1 MFLPTTKY
9 LVSSC
14 IVFNLCFY
22 FCLSSPRQL
31 FESGSFSGGNISV
44 SESQVH
50 KKDSFLWMIE
60 TKPPSYFFGTI
71 HVPYTRVWDA
81 IPDNM
86 KQAFATSQRVYF
98 ELDLTSQRTLSA
110 LRACQLLPEGKHIS
124 QVLPT
129 TLYLRLKSHLNYIK
143 SIMPSWITK
152 DQLQKGLHADYLF
165 STLTANWERKQPIW
179 IVLMLSSL
187 TKSDIASKGYP
198 VLDLHLSQLAE
209 RQRKLVGA
217 IEHVEEQCM
226 PLNKLNISQ
235 VIFALNHT
243 LKQQE
248 DIRWGL
254 SKGPAFGIDELITHY
269 RNGNLDEVYF
279 NQDAVLFPSL
289 SRATEIAQS
298 ESAKMSSER
307 DRKMAND
314 IDKYFREQ
322 MIFQRNQRMA
332 ERVIDLLLKQPKT
345 SFFFAFGAGHFVG
358 ENTVL
363 DIIRKA
369 GLKIKHIAPDDKIQ
383 IYNPASSRNTVMGTF
398 DDLSDEEKTRALL
411 QFLQH
416 HQQLEKENENKPF
429 QDSVLN
435 AGVCGKVNPLLKYY
449 LSFLIVLSTFTSSIL
464 SKYLVHTHFKETG
477 SNF

>member
-1 MFLPTTKY
+1 
-9 LVSSC
+9 
-14 IVFNLCFY
+14 
-22 FCLSSPRQL
+22 
-31 FESGSFSGGNISV
+31 
-44 SESQVH
+44 
-50 KKDSFLWMIE
+50 MIE

-187 TKSDIASKGYP
+187 TQSDIASKGYP

-235 VIFALNHT
+235 VNKSIFN
-243 LKQQE
+243 
-248 DIRWGL
+248 
-254 SKGPAFGIDELITHY
+254 S
-269 RNGNLDEVYF
+269 NL
-279 NQDAVLFPSL
+279 
-289 SRATEIAQS
+289 
-298 ESAKMSSER
+298 R
-307 DRKMAND
+307 D
-314 IDKYFREQ
+314 Q
-322 MIFQRNQRMA
+322 
-332 ERVIDLLLKQPKT
+332 
-345 SFFFAFGAGHFVG
+345 AGF
-358 ENTVL
+358 L
-363 DIIRKA
+363 DNN
-369 GLKIKHIAPDDKIQ
+369 L
-383 IYNPASSRNTVMGTF
+383 
-398 DDLSDEEKTRALL
+398 
-411 QFLQH
+411 
-416 HQQLEKENENKPF
+416 
-429 QDSVLN
+429 
-435 AGVCGKVNPLLKYY
+435 
-449 LSFLIVLSTFTSSIL
+449 
-464 SKYLVHTHFKETG
+464 
-477 SNF
+477 

>member
-1 MFLPTTKY
+1 MLAVCFHLC
-9 LVSSC
+9 SSSAQQ
-14 IVFNLCFY
+14 LY
-22 FCLSSPRQL
+22 PERLSNENRNNNNFTS
-31 FESGSFSGGNISV
+31 
-44 SESQVH
+44 SQSNTH

-124 QVLPT
+124 QVIPRS
-129 TLYLRLKSHLNYIK
+129 LYLRLKSHLDYIK
-143 SIMPSWITK
+143 NIMPSWITK
-152 DQLQKGLHADYLF
+152 DQIQKGLTANYLY

-179 IVLMLSSL
+179 IVLMLTSL

-209 RQRKLVGA
+209 RQRKIVGA
-217 IEHVEEQCM
+217 IERVEEQCM

-235 VIFALNHT
+235 VTFALNHT
-243 LKQQE
+243 LQQQE
-248 DIRWGL
+248 DIRWGN
-254 SKGPAFGIDELITHY
+254 SGGSVFGIDELITHY

-298 ESAKMSSER
+298 ESAKISSER
-307 DRKMAND
+307 DRQIATQ
-314 IDKYFREQ
+314 IDTYFREQ
-322 MIFQRNQRMA
+322 MIFQRNKRMA
-332 ERVIDLLLKQPKT
+332 ERVIDLLVKQPKT

-358 ENTVL
+358 DNTVL
-363 DIIRKA
+363 DIVQNA
-369 GLKIKHIAPDDKIQ
+369 GLKIKHISPDEKIE
-383 IYNPASSRNTVMGTF
+383 IYNPNLSKNTVMGTF

-416 HQQLEKENENKPF
+416 HQQLEQENEGKQF
-429 QDSVLN
+429 QDSITGTSPDSAPGGSPKSAV
-435 AGVCGKVNPLLKYY
+435 GHSIYSTLL
-449 LSFLIVLSTFTSSIL
+449 LTMALPIVFRYIGYFIEKTIL
-464 SKYLVHTHFKETG
+464 
-477 SNF
+477 